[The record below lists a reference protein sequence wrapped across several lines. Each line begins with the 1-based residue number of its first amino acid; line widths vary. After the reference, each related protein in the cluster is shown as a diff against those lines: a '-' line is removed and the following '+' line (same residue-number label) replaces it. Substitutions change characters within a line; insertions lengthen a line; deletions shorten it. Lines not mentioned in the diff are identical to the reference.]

1 MTKKSS
7 ASFWERELQR
17 GLSGLIVAP
26 MVLLVLPS
34 LLVPLLPGR
43 LPLVFLISFFLAA
56 LSYLGLSRRWFVRAG
71 RDPLDLGGWRVLALW
86 LVFTSL
92 LTGLVGLAWK

>member
-1 MTKKSS
+1 MTNKTP

-26 MVLLVLPS
+26 MVLLVVPS

-43 LPLVFLISFFLAA
+43 LPAVFLLSLALA
-56 LSYLGLSRRWFVRAG
+56 ILSYLALSRRWWARAG
-71 RDPLDLGGWRVLALW
+71 RDPLDLGGWRVLAIW
-86 LVFTSL
+86 MVVTSL
-92 LTGLVGLAWK
+92 LTGLIGLAWK